1 MRGMKLYTI
10 GITAATGATSV
21 TRCIAGCST
30 KKARNSLLAKSRES
44 LNGP

>member
-10 GITAATGATSV
+10 GVIAATGATYV
-21 TRCIAGCST
+21 ARCIAGCST
-30 KKARNSLLAKSRES
+30 NKARNSLMAKSRQS